1 MKRNLLFILSLCGTA
16 AFLPSCDD
24 GDTQLDYPEYT
35 TVCYIEQYGLQEFDY
50 YNVGQDVVYTT
61 SIGKGGTDPN
71 QPSRVTLEV
80 MSDEELNSYNVENQT
95 EYAVLPADYYS
106 FTPEYELTSENP
118 KQEIQITF
126 KKELGTS
133 GLDFDA
139 IDYILPIR
147 ITNSSGSVN
156 AEKSELLL
164 RPIIMT
170 PSVSVETPGLWSI
183 PVSFHRNV
191 DKDYTTTVKPR
202 IGIDVLNDNWTFR
215 VGIEN
220 DRSRLQELVDRFNAS
235 SEAEGKRY
243 LLLPEECYEISTT
256 LDFPTYMTYE
266 PLKVT
271 LKRGTLYE
279 GVDYLLPIVP
289 ESCEGMPFEVNTE
302 DACYIPVTVNDELPQ
317 ISLSDKLSTNAIG
330 SETNVSGLC
339 NGIKDKGDWQ
349 TIWQISKNESPQEP
363 TIKFDET
370 YGVYI
375 DIKST
380 NISFAMR
387 LKMYAFASNNYPK
400 QVKIYAGEEG
410 SLTEIKSTDQAYEDF
425 NSPSEHVWDTGEI
438 KLEGK
443 PTGIIRI
450 ALLTNKSN
458 GKLTGD
464 LGWWNWEDNNAWA
477 ANVNVGLSE
486 IELFG
491 I

>member
-35 TVCYIEQYGLQEFDY
+35 TVCYIEQYGLQEVDY

-147 ITNSSGSVN
+147 ITNSTGSVN
-156 AEKSELLL
+156 DEKSELLL

-170 PSVSVETPGLWSI
+170 PTVSVETPGLWSE
-183 PVSFHRNV
+183 PVSFHRSV
-191 DKDYTTTVKPR
+191 DADYTLTVQPR
-202 IGIDVLNDNWTFR
+202 IGIDVLNDNWTFQA
-215 VGIEN
+215 GIER

-243 LLLPEECYEISTT
+243 LLLPEECYEIPAT

-266 PLKVT
+266 PLTVT

-317 ISLSDKLSTNAIG
+317 VGLSGKLSTNATG
-330 SETNVSGLC
+330 GESDVARLC
-339 NGIKDKGDWQ
+339 NGIRNVGNWQ
-349 TIWQISKNESPQEP
+349 TIWNTSGTEKP
-363 TIKFDET
+363 TIKYDDI
-370 YGVYI
+370 YGVYV
-375 DIKST
+375 DIQNAGLTSIM
-380 NISFAMR
+380 NLNMYVFAQ
-387 LKMYAFASNNYPK
+387 NNYPK
-400 QVKIYAGEEG
+400 KVRIYAGADES
-410 SLTEIKSTDQAYEDF
+410 SLTEIASTDQAYETF
-425 NSPSEHVWDTGEI
+425 NTDSEHVWSTGEI
-438 KLEGK
+438 NLAGK
-443 PTGIIRI
+443 ATDIIRI
-450 ALLTNKSN
+450 SLLTNKN
-458 GKLTGD
+458 DGDLTGD
-464 LGWWNWEDNNAWA
+464 LGWWQSGSTWY

-491 I
+491 F